1 MTMGEDKVAQCRAL
15 LASGEYLAALA
26 AVDAVLAREVDSFDA
41 LQLRSRALFLLGRE
55 DEALQTLRRVH
66 TALHLALDPP
76 ELPEMPLDDFPPEP
90 TIAPELPPGTDALE
104 TLLALRER
112 RPLDEELLTLLAE
125 LAEDAGRCGLARE
138 AFEELVEAQPER
150 VDAWEGLVHVLSHE
164 DLDQAAAAIERALAL
179 FPTHALFYEFLGFIH
194 YRRRQFPRA
203 MAAYRQAIEFGS
215 DHPDSYQ
222 SLVQCH
228 LALGEEEPALELT
241 RYLTTRWP
249 QYVEGQLFAVET
261 ALDCDQPALALP
273 HIAQLLRLQPAYA
286 ETYTYKAWVEITQGD
301 WTAAERTLR
310 LGFHKAVDGAFA
322 LFELVDLLIDEESLL
337 DARQVAELA
346 LALAPEHPEAHASL
360 GAVLREDGKLPEA
373 LEAFRQAEALAPQD
387 DAYQTWQ
394 GVVLDN
400 MGEYTSA
407 IQQFSQVLSHHPQDV
422 WTLTNRGMSFLALG
436 RTEHALADFHRG
448 LELNPEDA
456 TLHFW
461 CACALVQRRDPR
473 GALAALQRALDL
485 HDDIQQ
491 WLEDE
496 PMLDPLRRDPR
507 FRRLLN
513 RPDETP

>member
-1 MTMGEDKVAQCRAL
+1 MMMDDDKLEQCRAL
-15 LASGEYLAALA
+15 LASGEYAAALA
-26 AVDAVLAREVDSFDA
+26 LVDGVLAREADSFDA

-55 DEALQTLRRVH
+55 EDAMQALRRVH
-66 TALHLALDPP
+66 TALHHASDPP
-76 ELPEMPLDDFPPEP
+76 PLPEPPLDDFPPEP
-90 TIAPELPPGTDALE
+90 QVTPELPPGTDALE

-112 RPLDEELLTLLAE
+112 RTLDEELLTLLAV
-125 LAEDAGRCGLARE
+125 LAEDAGRYGLARE
-138 AFEELVEAQPER
+138 AFEALVEAEPGC

-164 DLDQAAAAIERALAL
+164 DLDQALSAIARAQAL
-179 FPTHALFYEFLGFIH
+179 FPTNALFCEFLGFIH
-194 YRRRQFPRA
+194 YRRRQYARA
-203 MAAYRQAIEFGS
+203 LAAYRQAIEYGA

-228 LALGEEEPALELT
+228 MALGEDAEALELT

-249 QYVEGQLFAVET
+249 QDVDGHLFAVET
-261 ALDCDQPALALP
+261 ALDCGQPALAQP

-301 WTAAERTLR
+301 WQATERSLR

-322 LFELVDLLIDEESLL
+322 LFELVDLLIDEGSLL

-346 LALAPEHPEAHASL
+346 VALAPEHPESHASL

-373 LEAFRQAEALAPQD
+373 LEAFRQAETLAPQD

-400 MGEYTSA
+400 MGEYPAA
-407 IQQFSQVLSHHPQDV
+407 IQQFSQVLSRHPQDV
-422 WTLTNRGMSFLALG
+422 WTLTNRGMSYLALG
-436 RTEHALADFHRG
+436 RTEHALADFSRG

-461 CACALVQRRDPR
+461 RACALVQHRDAR
-473 GALAALQRALDL
+473 GALAELRRALDL
-485 HDDIQQ
+485 HDDMQQ

-507 FRRLLN
+507 FRKLLN
-513 RPDETP
+513 RPDDPL